1 MQSLID
7 KYLSEKETLLVV
19 LLLATLVRGLVGLS
33 PYSGEKT
40 PPHFGDF
47 ECHRFWM
54 ETTHHFPPRLWY
66 VDGPHMN
73 SSYWPMDYPPL
84 SAYSHWAMSQVIAK
98 IEPNATVLGQ
108 SYGHESMLYRAFM
121 RNVLIILE
129 LVIMVPAVM
138 KLLVLLYPKQ
148 STTTRR
154 LYLLAYLMMPALI
167 YVDHGHFQP
176 NSPMHGFVLW
186 AVYFALTS
194 RLSLAVVFMVLA
206 VNFKQ
211 MALYFALPFAVYAL
225 SILWKQAQAKG
236 KGNRIKQLGYLTLRI
251 VLLVVVLILTF
262 AVVWWPWVS
271 ESLNGDPKHGVASV
285 VARVFPVRRG
295 LFEDKVASF
304 WCVVNNFVKV
314 HKVLT

>member
-1 MQSLID
+1 
-7 KYLSEKETLLVV
+7 
-19 LLLATLVRGLVGLS
+19 
-33 PYSGEKT
+33 
-40 PPHFGDF
+40 
-47 ECHRFWM
+47 
-54 ETTHHFPPRLWY
+54 
-66 VDGPHMN
+66 
-73 SSYWPMDYPPL
+73 
-84 SAYSHWAMSQVIAK
+84 
-98 IEPNATVLGQ
+98 
-108 SYGHESMLYRAFM
+108 
-121 RNVLIILE
+121 
-129 LVIMVPAVM
+129 
-138 KLLVLLYPKQ
+138 
-148 STTTRR
+148 
-154 LYLLAYLMMPALI
+154 MMPALI

-251 VLLVVVLILTF
+251 VLHVVVLILTF

-271 ESLNGDPKHGVASV
+271 ESLNGDSKHGVASV

-314 HKVLT
+314 HKVLTQG

>member
-1 MQSLID
+1 
-7 KYLSEKETLLVV
+7 
-19 LLLATLVRGLVGLS
+19 
-33 PYSGEKT
+33 
-40 PPHFGDF
+40 
-47 ECHRFWM
+47 
-54 ETTHHFPPRLWY
+54 
-66 VDGPHMN
+66 
-73 SSYWPMDYPPL
+73 
-84 SAYSHWAMSQVIAK
+84 
-98 IEPNATVLGQ
+98 
-108 SYGHESMLYRAFM
+108 
-121 RNVLIILE
+121 
-129 LVIMVPAVM
+129 
-138 KLLVLLYPKQ
+138 
-148 STTTRR
+148 
-154 LYLLAYLMMPALI
+154 
-167 YVDHGHFQP
+167 
-176 NSPMHGFVLW
+176 MHGFALW

-314 HKVLT
+314 HKVLTQG